1 MRILACTLAL
11 LATTAVQAAD
21 VYAPA
26 PGYSEAP
33 PPAYGPPPPAY
44 GPPPPP
50 VVYPGPPPPA
60 PRAGYFVPHPPY
72 GPPPVIAYGAQ
83 GVPPYVYRDARAYP
97 YPDFRQSWTCW
108 WEWGERRCGLL
119 SHW

>member
-11 LATTAVQAAD
+11 LVGSTAVQAAD

-26 PGYSEAP
+26 PGYGEAP
-33 PPAYGPPPPAY
+33 PPAYGPPPPA
-44 GPPPPP
+44 
-50 VVYPGPPPPA
+50 VAYPGPPPPA
-60 PRAGYFVPHPPY
+60 PRYGYFVPQPPY
-72 GPPPVIAYGAQ
+72 GPPPVVAYGVGG